1 MQEIKQYVATKKA
14 QLKDYIKQTG
24 FSKKLVI
31 IWVGENKASERYV
44 RNKVKDAEELGIS
57 AITLHY
63 GQDITESELLENIKL
78 LNKDD
83 SVGGY
88 IVQLPLPDHIDVKKI
103 MLAVDPKK
111 DIDGFHPLNTKVF
124 PATPAG
130 ILNYLESQ
138 NFIFE
143 GKNAVILGRSDI
155 VGKPMQKL
163 LLEKDMNVVNL
174 HSHTTDKDRMYYL
187 SHADL
192 IICAVG
198 KQNIITVHNKLK
210 ASAVIMDVGINV
222 GVDGKLHGDCQP
234 NLPVRFQSPVPGGCG
249 LLTRLTLME
258 NLLKLNE

>member
-1 MQEIKQYVATKKA
+1 MQEIKQYVISKKA
-14 QLKDYIKQTG
+14 QLKDYIKQIG

-31 IWVGENKASERYV
+31 VWVGENKASERYV
-44 RNKVKDAEELGIS
+44 RNKVKDAEGLGIN
-57 AITLHY
+57 AVILHY
-63 GQDITESELLENIKL
+63 SEDITESELLENIKL
-78 LNKDD
+78 LNEDD
-83 SVGGY
+83 TVGGY
-88 IVQLPLPDHIDVKKI
+88 IVQLPLPDHINVKKI
-103 MLAVDPKK
+103 MLAIDPKK

-124 PATPAG
+124 PATPTG

-138 NFIFE
+138 NFVFE

-163 LLEKDMNVVNL
+163 LLEKDMNVINL
-174 HSHTTDKDRMYYL
+174 HSHTNDRDKAYYL
-187 SHADL
+187 KHADL

-198 KQNIITVHNKLK
+198 KQNIITAHNKLK

-222 GVDGKLHGDCQP
+222 GDGGKLYGDCQS

-249 LLTRLTLME
+249 LLTRLALME